1 MFMNNSG
8 LYIVVESKV
17 QRVVV
22 PCCIK
27 IRILYKIALGYACY
41 CSKVGIYYILVQVV
55 NMEDGYGILNSKRNS

>member
-1 MFMNNSG
+1 
-8 LYIVVESKV
+8 V